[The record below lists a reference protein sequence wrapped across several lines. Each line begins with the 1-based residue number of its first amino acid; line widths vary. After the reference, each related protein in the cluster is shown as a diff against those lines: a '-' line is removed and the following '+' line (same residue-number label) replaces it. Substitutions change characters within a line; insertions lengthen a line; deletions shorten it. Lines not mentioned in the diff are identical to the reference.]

1 MVAERGSKGG
11 NGNCITT
18 LFRRASFFPFPF
30 SLFLF
35 PFEFSCGG
43 VQGRGMIRS
52 ILIVAKE

>member
-18 LFRRASFFPFPF
+18 LFRRASFLSFFFFP
-30 SLFLF
+30 

-43 VQGRGMIRS
+43 VQGRGTIRS